1 MNSLRIAAL
10 VASLAASGAAQAVT
24 IVAWDL
30 FGQPG
35 NQASTAASGAAAN
48 VVGSA
53 LARGAGLAGTA
64 AANSINA
71 SGWNGE
77 ATDYFSFGFTVA
89 PDHRVD
95 LDDLYIGS
103 RSSGTGPGMLGLFY
117 SGDGFTAA
125 LTTFDQAGGG
135 NFVNSVVDLDSLPEL
150 AGKVEFRLQQVGT
163 TAANGGSTGS
173 TGTFRVTGYF
183 SAGVFDRNTQFTGSV
198 SAIPEPATYAML
210 LAGLTAV
217 GALVRRRG

>member
-1 MNSLRIAAL
+1 
-10 VASLAASGAAQAVT
+10 
-24 IVAWDL
+24 
-30 FGQPG
+30 
-35 NQASTAASGAAAN
+35 
-48 VVGSA
+48 
-53 LARGAGLAGTA
+53 
-64 AANSINA
+64 
-71 SGWNGE
+71 
-77 ATDYFSFGFTVA
+77 
-89 PDHRVD
+89 VD
-95 LDDLYIGS
+95 LGDLYIGS
-103 RSSGTGPGMLGLFY
+103 RSSGTGPGMPGLFY
-117 SGDGFTAA
+117 SGDGFAAA